1 MFCFIREILISL
13 YGITLNLEF
22 EQGRGHKI
30 WREKKLIILN
40 MEFESD
46 FRSPVE

>member
-30 WREKKLIILN
+30 WSEKKAYYIKYGVWIG
-40 MEFESD
+40 F
-46 FRSPVE
+46 